1 MSEVFLSKEDVAV
14 LTGCKIRKAQVAEL
28 RRMGLH
34 FYVNA
39 RGEAVVPRSAVEG
52 KARADKSK
60 PAAGG
65 WAPAVLS

>member
-14 LTGCKIRKAQVAEL
+14 LTGCKIRKAQVNEL

-39 RGEAVVPRSAVEG
+39 QGAPVVPRAS
-52 KARADKSK
+52 RP
-60 PAAGG
+60 PAAGRR
-65 WAPAVLS
+65 PC